1 MEKIILALSPNNKK
15 VQVSQFFVEAES
27 TKDGIDILN
36 KEYPGEFRVVGV
48 SAYLANG
55 EEFIDRSF
63 K

>member
-36 KEYPGEFRVVGV
+36 KEYPGQFRVVGV
-48 SAYLANG
+48 SIYIAIG
-55 EEFIDRSF
+55 DEFIDRSF